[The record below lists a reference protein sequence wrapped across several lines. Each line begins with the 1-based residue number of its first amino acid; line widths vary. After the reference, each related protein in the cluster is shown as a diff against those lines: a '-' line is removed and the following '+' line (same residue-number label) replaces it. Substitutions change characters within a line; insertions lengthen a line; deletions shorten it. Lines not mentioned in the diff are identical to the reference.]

1 MITNDGRPI
10 CSTHGCYLRP
20 HVSNTVYVLLI
31 ACLCL
36 LVVDLLDLDKR
47 LFIRF
52 FGLLSAALLA
62 QLLLFLACHLLLL
75 CSTVFCSSVAK
86 SAAEQL
92 LHIMKVVAVLAAE

>member
-1 MITNDGRPI
+1 MITNDGRSI

-52 FGLLSAALLA
+52 FGLLA